1 MKYFDKRIAAL
12 SKMEEDMWKCT
23 HVSDTEILNNL
34 ENNETGSVIIPT
46 KNIYNLQHVLNNIE
60 SNTLSDNI
68 AQEDENSNFEEVEIM
83 EIQALKPYE
92 IIGAENINIVRRSD
106 DKHSVLGN
114 ISDNKNTNKQFAVI
128 SDTRSMNMLETPT
141 NMNNIYK
148 CNNERSSLQEFLR
161 SEVVKELQSEG
172 IKNPFKVQ
180 SVINDDVTSTLMSH
194 AQTNVEIHNKDNRIL
209 DRPKVLE
216 IERLD
221 NMTEAQRNKI
231 RMLKHEFGI
240 TPNNNQSNLFIMERR
255 PISDNFIIKADSL
268 SEDNNRNYESSDV
281 TNNINN
287 DQTKC
292 IEAIGSITKNSKVVE
307 EMSIEENLEFF
318 GKVNNINEIAQI
330 SSTTDT
336 FASSIN
342 SILTNLQISEDI
354 SPLDVNSLSSSSN
367 TKLNGA
373 VSSVFPEHYNVNIS
387 TPLTS
392 NDVNASDFTSLTIAD
407 VELIDN
413 TSLQVYL
420 EKSIIIPLQI
430 QSRIVNDALI
440 KYLLNE
446 HNMLLHLQSLR
457 SYFFLLNGEFAK
469 CLTNSLY
476 ARLYEISVPIELF
489 NSATLTNVLER
500 ALISSFSSN
509 YLNSELLSL
518 SAIDTPMQLHVGINI
533 VKFMKIFCCSS
544 PILLYILSSFFFY
557 FF

>member
-180 SVINDDVTSTLMSH
+180 SVINDDVTNTLMSH